1 MSKQAVDWAESLPT
15 LPTGIKPLLVHLAR
29 FARKDDHTCYRAQDV
44 IAVSIDQGIRTV
56 ERNVSWLRE
65 KGLISSKRHYKNGVR
80 AADEITLN
88 VGATLPVNLAGSRP
102 SKCRV
107 IKPTLPV
114 NYDNLTRQ
122 LEGAYP
128 STTTNP
134 SIYKLTNQQNR
145 HCEDAIAIADLKKLN
160 EILETENQS
169 LKDQI
174 EALKNQLAEQQ
185 KPQVVAVI
193 EKPKATKTPAV
204 KTEQQQA
211 NAETWQS
218 YANAYFNRYQV
229 EPLRNAKTN
238 TVISNFVKAVG
249 AEVAP
254 AMARYY
260 VNMNNPF
267 YLQKVHSVG
276 LLLSDAEQ
284 IRTQFLK
291 NREITRQDIKR
302 VEAAQISRNAIDEL
316 CAQNPNGE
324 PW

>member
-15 LPTGIKPLLVHLAR
+15 LPTGVKPLLVHLAR
-29 FARKDDHTCYRAQDV
+29 FASKDDHTCYRAQDV

-56 ERNVSWLRE
+56 ERNVSWLKE
-65 KGLISSKRHYKNGVR
+65 KGLITSKRHYKNGVR
-80 AADEITLN
+80 VADEITLN
-88 VGATLPVNLAGSRP
+88 VGAALPVNLAGSRP

-107 IKPTLPV
+107 NKPTLPV

-122 LEGAYP
+122 LEGGYP

-134 SIYKLTNQQNR
+134 SIYKLTNKQNQHCVDANAVAELQEKNNFLQQEN
-145 HCEDAIAIADLKKLN
+145 DALRAEVEVLK
-160 EILETENQS
+160 S
-169 LKDQI
+169 
-174 EALKNQLAEQQ
+174 QLAEQQ
-185 KPQVVAVI
+185 KPQVVAVVD
-193 EKPKATKTPAV
+193 KPKPAKA

-211 NAETWQS
+211 NADTWQA

-238 TVISNFVKAVG
+238 TIISNFVKAVG
-249 AEVAP
+249 AELAP

-260 VNMNNPF
+260 VNLNTPY
-267 YLQKVHSVG
+267 YLQKTHAIG
-276 LLLSDAEQ
+276 LLLSDIEP
-284 IRTQFLK
+284 IRTQYLTG
-291 NREITRQDIKR
+291 RQITRQDIKR
-302 VEAAQISRNAIDEL
+302 VEQVQTSRNAIDEL